1 MGLKERLHIAQNARN
16 LTSSAHQT
24 THIDLV
30 AASGIAERHS
40 RIGALAFRTLEDE
53 RFAPKLFELASK
65 AIIGKARSQHWR
77 IRKREDLEVF
87 TIAVGRYWLK
97 PYCRHCEGRG
107 VQVEGQI
114 AKDICP
120 VCAGTG
126 RRELPTPAEAGM
138 ADLIDERRFQKYV
151 REALLCLD
159 AHITGYLGKT
169 RSALG

>member
-1 MGLKERLHIAQNARN
+1 MGFKERLHIAHNARN
-16 LTSSAHQT
+16 LTSCAHQT

-30 AASGIAERHS
+30 AASGIAERNHK
-40 RIGALAFRTLEDE
+40 IGATAFRTLEDE
-53 RFAPKLFELASK
+53 RYAPKLFALASK
-65 AIIGKARSQHWR
+65 AIMGRARSQHWH

-107 VQVEGQI
+107 VHVEGQI

-120 VCAGTG
+120 VCVGTG
-126 RRELPTPAEAGM
+126 RRELPTPAEAGL
-138 ADLIDERRFQKYV
+138 AGLVDERRFQRYV

-159 AHITGYLGKT
+159 AHITGYLGNA
-169 RSALG
+169 RRALG